1 MKLKFMLVLGL
12 LTIGTTSAQNT
23 SGKLELD
30 RTSVQPGVDRLTK
43 IVQEAVTSA
52 GGDLNRSQAH
62 WVIAFS
68 TGHYK
73 ADPLGAQA
81 ARELATKFV
90 KANVVRGDQITAR
103 AWEMNTWEYRNPSG
117 LTLQIGTDPNGD
129 KASVSR
135 LWPTTP
141 QVGSVGGH
149 DTEQTAVT
157 LTSEFAKDPASILI
171 LLTNTAASVG
181 ATGTKLLG
189 TNAPAYQEMLQSW
202 NRVAGT
208 QDGASVN
215 LPYVV
220 KGPSGDV
227 PGQMQAVVFVP
238 KTFTAAPLSGA
249 SRTEQLKSDPGAKPS
264 APATPN
270 VLPVLLGLLVLGGA
284 GFLAYKTLG
293 GKGGTGGGRGT
304 IRVGETSFS
313 LRDLPNGRPFCVLA
327 GPGYRG
333 EDETPVVPLPGMPAA
348 PIAEFSR
355 SGRDIRVRALHDDI
369 KLASV
374 GERVSVGD
382 SALIPLSL
390 SAPDV
395 PLEFRGE
402 VRGTGGVPKEIS
414 KTVTVSYLQGDV

>member
-1 MKLKFMLVLGL
+1 MKVKLMLALGL
-12 LTIGTTSAQNT
+12 LTTGIASAQDAP
-23 SGKLELD
+23 GKLELD
-30 RTSVQPGVDRLTK
+30 RASIQPGVERLSK
-43 IVQEAVTSA
+43 IVQEAITAS
-52 GGDLNRSQAH
+52 GGDLNRSQIH
-62 WVIAFS
+62 WVLAFS

-73 ADPLGAQA
+73 TDPLGAQA
-81 ARELATKFV
+81 VREFATQFI
-90 KANVVRGDQITAR
+90 KANAVQGDQVTSR
-103 AWEMNTWEYRNPSG
+103 AWEMNTWEYRNASG

-157 LTSEFAKDPASILI
+157 LTSELAQDPGAVLI

-181 ATGTKLLG
+181 AAGTKLLG
-189 TNAPAYQEMLQSW
+189 TNAPDYQEMLQSW

-215 LPYVV
+215 LPYTVH
-220 KGPSGDV
+220 GPGGDV

-238 KTFTAAPLSGA
+238 KTFSSAPIPGKT
-249 SRTEQLKSDPGAKPS
+249 REEQLNRPEKTLPTSKS
-264 APATPN
+264 PN
-270 VLPVLLGLLVLGGA
+270 VLPALLGLLLLGG
-284 GFLAYKTLG
+284 GGVLAWKMLG
-293 GKGGTGGGRGT
+293 NKGGSGGRGA
-304 IRVGETSFS
+304 IRIGDTTFS

-333 EDETPVVPLPGMPAA
+333 EDDTPVVPLSGMPAA
-348 PIAEFSR
+348 PIAEFIR

-369 KLASV
+369 KLTSV
-374 GERVSVGD
+374 GDRVSVSD
-382 SALIPLSL
+382 SAVIPLSL

-402 VRGTGGVPKEIS
+402 VRGSGGVPKEIS
-414 KTVTVSYLQGDV
+414 KTVTVSYLQGEV